1 MAFVYIYSKDLT
13 LVQLCRNLFGGRK
26 QTKHLPANKKLA
38 GYDISS
44 KDILIIDFQAC
55 DEKDIP
61 RIVCSCMVLVT
72 IPQKDQA
79 VRLLQKGVRA
89 YGNRHMHQDNLKQA
103 IATLKTGQ
111 IWLPPAIVTQVISA
125 IPATKA
131 EGEGDG
137 LLNILTSR
145 EAEVAKWLVNGLSNQ
160 EISEKMFVSVRT
172 VKAHLTSIFKKTG
185 CRNRLELATRMK

>member
-1 MAFVYIYSKDLT
+1 MAVHIYSKDPN
-13 LVQLCRNLFGGRK
+13 LVQRCRDLFGGRK
-26 QTKHLPANKKLA
+26 NTKHLPAERKLA

-55 DEKDIP
+55 DEKDLP
-61 RIVCSCMVLVT
+61 EIVCLCMALVA

-79 VRLLQKGVRA
+79 LRFLQKGIRA
-89 YGNRHMHQDNLKQA
+89 YGNRHMHEENLKQA

-125 IPATKA
+125 LPSTKA
-131 EGEGDG
+131 EDEGEK

-145 EAEVAKWLVNGLSNQ
+145 EAEVAKWLVSGLSNQ